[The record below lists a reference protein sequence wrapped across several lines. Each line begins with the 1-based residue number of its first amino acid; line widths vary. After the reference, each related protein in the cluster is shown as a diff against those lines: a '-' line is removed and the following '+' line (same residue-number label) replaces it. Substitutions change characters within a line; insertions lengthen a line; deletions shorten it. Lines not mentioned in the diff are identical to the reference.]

1 MGRIKAGKPRRPR
14 PESRTE
20 PPYIALSL
28 DGPTLALAW
37 NENADQA
44 LAEHGDKLVIVAPAQ
59 GQARLLWSDLAAETP
74 RVGTRDLMVSDADQ
88 WRGSRSD
95 HPDAFLACLRYPEDD
110 SPASEDIIRYRAF
123 IRSLGLE
130 PVI

>member
-1 MGRIKAGKPRRPR
+1 MGRIKAGKPRRLHPG
-14 PESRTE
+14 SQSE

-28 DGPTLALAW
+28 DGPALALAW
-37 NENADQA
+37 DENGDQA
-44 LAEHGDKLVIVAPAQ
+44 LTGHSDKLVIVAPSQ
-59 GQARLLWSDLAAETP
+59 EQARVLWSDLAAETP

-95 HPDAFLACLRYPEDD
+95 HPDAFLACLRYQDD
-110 SPASEDIIRYRAF
+110 STAGEDIVRYRSF
-123 IRSLGLE
+123 IRSMGLE

>member
-20 PPYIALSL
+20 PPFIAIGLV
-28 DGPTLALAW
+28 GPALALAW
-37 NENADQA
+37 DANADQA
-44 LAEHGDKLVIVAPAQ
+44 LAEHSDKLVIVAPAQ
-59 GQARLLWSDLAAETP
+59 EQARMLFSDLAAETP

-95 HPDAFLACLRYPEDD
+95 HPGAFLACLRYPDD
-110 SPASEDIIRYRAF
+110 SPASEDIVRYRSF
-123 IRSLGLE
+123 IRAMGLE

>member
-20 PPYIALSL
+20 PPYIALGL
-28 DGPTLALAW
+28 AGPALALAW
-37 NENADQA
+37 DENADQA
-44 LAEHGDKLVIVAPAQ
+44 LAGHGDKLVVVAPAKEE
-59 GQARLLWSDLAAETP
+59 ARVLFSDLAAETP
-74 RVGTRDLMVSDADQ
+74 RVGIRDLLVSDADQ

-95 HPDAFLACLRYPEDD
+95 HPGAFLACLRYPDG
-110 SPASEDIIRYRAF
+110 STASEDIVRYRAF
-123 IRSLGLE
+123 LRSLGLE